1 MAAPIDTQFPPWVL
15 RLRAARHLLLVQFW
29 SATSFLLT
37 PFALLLVAA
46 APKVRQPLH
55 HDGVPWPPTD
65 SWAQMFSIPLAG
77 LSILAFLGAWGLLR
91 SAGVRSISTL
101 WLLAGFCCCA
111 LGAWCFPGVGWL
123 PPWMDDWAER
133 RTPLFV
139 ALGLFGQGFIYQA
152 WPGPVGRAARR
163 PGKVFLEAGSLT
175 LAYWLLACAILA
187 MAYWLRVEPVVERA
201 IFPYRQVVLLC
212 LVAALVDGWG
222 LLWRFRHLRGM
233 VSEHLMISPP
243 VADPSAG
250 AIPASLPPI

>member
-1 MAAPIDTQFPPWVL
+1 MAAPIDMQFP
-15 RLRAARHLLLVQFW
+15 LLLVQFW

-55 HDGVPWPPTD
+55 HDGIPWPPTD

-91 SAGVRSISTL
+91 GAGVRSISIL

-139 ALGLFGQGFIYQA
+139 ALGLLVACLCHTGAGLLA
-152 WPGPVGRAARR
+152 TGRAGGGAGDFPLPSGGPAMPGGSAR
-163 PGKVFLEAGSLT
+163 
-175 LAYWLLACAILA
+175 
-187 MAYWLRVEPVVERA
+187 
-201 IFPYRQVVLLC
+201 
-212 LVAALVDGWG
+212 
-222 LLWRFRHLRGM
+222 
-233 VSEHLMISPP
+233 
-243 VADPSAG
+243 
-250 AIPASLPPI
+250 